1 MAGFPSLVRPLRK
14 PVRQMLRG
22 ILLLVER
29 PREFLSALMLIAR
42 YAYNVKVRGRPLV
55 AVSRPGG
62 ETKPI

>member
-1 MAGFPSLVRPLRK
+1 
-14 PVRQMLRG
+14 MLRG